1 MEENREQ
8 KKMSGPLIYAVV
20 GVAVLIVAVAG
31 SAYAYYAA
39 TATANLSGTAA
50 GAGLSLTVNKVST
63 GASGNLIP
71 IDADPTTLTKAAK
84 GWTGSAIGT
93 SWNASYACKD
103 KNGYSVCQI
112 YEVKL
117 TNNSSVAMN
126 FNIGVT
132 DLSGTNTPNI
142 DVVKMDSN
150 ISVTSAS
157 SIRGN
162 ASGIAN
168 NVAVSANGTSSTY
181 YIMVF
186 IKNLTSAQTDKGAF
200 SGTVT
205 AISTTGSQVKAN
217 FG

>member
-1 MEENREQ
+1 MEENIEQ
-8 KKMSGPLIYAVV
+8 KKMNGPLIYAIV

-71 IDADPTTLTKAAK
+71 IDADTTTLTNAAK

-93 SWNASYACKD
+93 SWDASYACKD

-132 DLSGTNTPNI
+132 ALSGTNTPNI

-150 ISVTSAS
+150 ISVTSAT
-157 SIRGN
+157 SIKGS
-162 ASGIAN
+162 ATGIAN

-205 AISTTGSQVKAN
+205 AISTTGDQVKAN

>member
-39 TATANLSGTAA
+39 TATANISGTAA

-71 IDADPTTLTKAAK
+71 IDADTTTLTNAAK

-132 DLSGTNTPNI
+132 ALSGTNTPNI
-142 DVVKMDSN
+142 DVVKMASN
-150 ISVTSAS
+150 ISVTSAT
-157 SIRGN
+157 SIKGN
-162 ASGIAN
+162 ATGIAN

-186 IKNLTSAQTDKGAF
+186 IKNLATAQTDNGAF

-205 AISTTGSQVKAN
+205 AVSTTGDQVKAN

>member
-71 IDADPTTLTKAAK
+71 IDADTTTLTNAAK

-132 DLSGTNTPNI
+132 ALSGTNTPNI
-142 DVVKMDSN
+142 DVVKMASN
-150 ISVTSAS
+150 ISVTSAT
-157 SIRGN
+157 SIKGSD
-162 ASGIAN
+162 SGIAN

-186 IKNLTSAQTDKGAF
+186 IKNLTSAQTDNGAF

-205 AISTTGSQVKAN
+205 AISTTGNQVKAN